1 MQLTKDFN
9 LIEFACHDGTVVPDD
24 LICNVQVLAT
34 NLQTLRD
41 DLGVPIYILSGYRT
55 PSHNR
60 KVGGATRSQ
69 HLVAKAG
76 DLQTKT
82 MTPKQLHA
90 RIEKLIKAGKMK
102 NGGLGLYKTFVHY
115 DVASVRRWVG

>member
-9 LIEFACHDGTVVPDD
+9 VIEFACHDGTAVPQN
-24 LICNVQVLAT
+24 LLCNVQSLAEQ
-34 NLQTLRD
+34 LQVLRD
-41 DLGVPIYILSGYRT
+41 DAGVPILIMSGYRT
-55 PSHNR
+55 KEHNR

-69 HLVAKAG
+69 HLLAKAG
-76 DLQTKT
+76 DLVTKT
-82 MTPKQLHA
+82 LTPKQLHA

-115 DVASVRRWVG
+115 DIGPVRRWNG